1 MPLPDN
7 LRSPIPGDNPSGKSL
22 RYDPIYDKVREA
34 RREEDVLP
42 QGDWSREIKKA
53 DWLLVTK
60 LTMDALANKT
70 KDLQLAAWL
79 TEAHLHREHIAGL
92 REGLDL
98 LRGLMENFWD
108 TLYPEIEE
116 DDLEFRAAPLAWVGS
131 NLDQAVRCLPLTKN
145 KLALFQFQ
153 ESRRV
158 GYEADA
164 TDNDKKMAARQA
176 AMEEKK
182 CTAEEF
188 DEAVR
193 ATGDAFY
200 EKLSANLVTALE
212 SLQSLEALSDS
223 KFGREAPNFANL
235 RTALEEV
242 QEVAKHYYRPA
253 APEVDEAPAEK
264 IEETPEVVEPEA
276 GAGARAPAAKKRSVS
291 SEPADR
297 DDAMQR
303 LAIVAQF
310 LRRENPRNPIP
321 YLLLRAMRWGELRE
335 AGPSLNPVMLGAPP
349 TEKRTQLKK
358 SAMEGNWTDVLE
370 TSESIMSTPCGRGWL
385 DLQRYTVRACESLGS
400 DFDPA
405 AAAIRSE
412 LKSLLAD
419 YPDLLTASLT
429 DDTPAANNETQAWVQ
444 ESIFPPPPPPPETE
458 IVVPAPAVGIAA
470 VAGSNGSTSPDV
482 QQLAQQA
489 AREGRIQDAVELLS
503 REIAQE
509 RSGRAR
515 FQRTVQLAALF
526 LSTKHERIAYPIL
539 AELAEEIDRRKLE
552 EWEESSALA
561 HPLALLFRCMDKLG
575 HDDAAKQKIYQ
586 KICRLDPVQV
596 LSGMR

>member
-1 MPLPDN
+1 M
-7 LRSPIPGDNPSGKSL
+7 
-22 RYDPIYDKVREA
+22 REA

-60 LTMDALANKT
+60 LTTDALANKS

-79 TEAHLHREHIAGL
+79 TEAHLHREHVVGL

-176 AMEEKK
+176 AIEEKK

-264 IEETPEVVEPEA
+264 IEETPEAVEPE
-276 GAGARAPAAKKRSVS
+276 
-291 SEPADR
+291 
-297 DDAMQR
+297 
-303 LAIVAQF
+303 
-310 LRRENPRNPIP
+310 
-321 YLLLRAMRWGELRE
+321 
-335 AGPSLNPVMLGAPP
+335 
-349 TEKRTQLKK
+349 
-358 SAMEGNWTDVLE
+358 
-370 TSESIMSTPCGRGWL
+370 
-385 DLQRYTVRACESLGS
+385 
-400 DFDPA
+400 
-405 AAAIRSE
+405 
-412 LKSLLAD
+412 
-419 YPDLLTASLT
+419 
-429 DDTPAANNETQAWVQ
+429 
-444 ESIFPPPPPPPETE
+444 
-458 IVVPAPAVGIAA
+458 
-470 VAGSNGSTSPDV
+470 
-482 QQLAQQA
+482 
-489 AREGRIQDAVELLS
+489 
-503 REIAQE
+503 
-509 RSGRAR
+509 R
-515 FQRTVQLAALF
+515 FF
-526 LSTKHERIAYPIL
+526 
-539 AELAEEIDRRKLE
+539 
-552 EWEESSALA
+552 
-561 HPLALLFRCMDKLG
+561 
-575 HDDAAKQKIYQ
+575 
-586 KICRLDPVQV
+586 
-596 LSGMR
+596 

>member
-60 LTMDALANKT
+60 LTTDALTNKT

-79 TEAHLHREHIAGL
+79 TEAHLHREHVVGL

-176 AMEEKK
+176 AIEEKK

-212 SLQSLEALSDS
+212 SLRSLEALSDS

-253 APEVDEAPAEK
+253 APEVDEAPAEE
-264 IEETPEVVEPEA
+264 IEETPEVVESEA
-276 GAGARAPAAKKRSVS
+276 GAGPRAPAAKKRSVS

-335 AGPSLNPVMLGAPP
+335 AGPSLNPVLLGAPP

-370 TSESIMSTPCGRGWL
+370 TSESIMSMPCGRGWL

-405 AAAIRSE
+405 AAGIRSE

-444 ESIFPPPPPPPETE
+444 ESILPPPPPPPEPEVTVPPAQP
-458 IVVPAPAVGIAA
+458 VVAAPGN
-470 VAGSNGSTSPDV
+470 NGATAPDV
-482 QQLAQQA
+482 QELAQRA
-489 AREGRIQDAVELLS
+489 ARSGRIQDAVELLS

-515 FQRTVQLAALF
+515 FHRKIQLAALC
-526 LSTKHERIAYPIL
+526 LSTKHEVIAYPIL

-575 HDDAAKQKIYQ
+575 YDEAAKQKIYQ